1 MHRAER
7 EIIDRLGVPG
17 LTRVLRDLLDQERLI
32 RLAHACGLEYPGMR
46 ARSQPRER
54 LLQDV
59 AEKAGHDDAA
69 RRAVLKTL
77 QKETGGQRRAWDRL
91 DPEQQAARLREGG
104 GEQLFLAAS
113 SRGAEAVEA
122 ALAAAL
128 TAPPPEA
135 EPMES
140 ADPVVPEA
148 DEDGD
153 DPERN
158 GREVTRLK
166 KRNLELQK
174 KLQHLEGQAARAR
187 EQAKE
192 LKRDLIQR
200 KGELAEARM
209 HAERLERDREAR
221 EAAAKAAR
229 QAAPASDGSAEGGE
243 LGKALRKLGAEQ
255 RKLVHAVEKLA
266 GTPLPPAELPA
277 EALNPLAT
285 LLEEIKRE
293 TAGSRRER
301 RKDLQAMAQRFEEL
315 RADVRAFAESV
326 ERHLPRTKRR
336 KGDPERVAVFV
347 DVQNVYYGARQ
358 LKGKLDF
365 DALLGAVVRDRR
377 LIKATAYV
385 VESKEIDQ
393 SGFIAMLE
401 QRAIDVRRKTLK
413 VRSDGSM
420 KGDWDMEMALDILD
434 AAGNLDVVVLV
445 SGDGDFTSLV
455 HRVKTMGPK
464 VEVIAFPRNT
474 AKSLLEAADH
484 FQPLDRKFMIRTE
497 PQAEEERPAGG
508 TLARMPQPAPR
519 PAPAQEKTGAA
530 EAPAAP
536 TEPTASAG
544 ST

>member
-7 EIIDRLGVPG
+7 EIIDRLGGPG
-17 LTRVLRDLLDQERLI
+17 LTRVLRALLDQERLI
-32 RLAHACGLEYPGMR
+32 RLAHACGVEYPGMR

-54 LLQDV
+54 LLRDV
-59 AEKAGHDDAA
+59 AEKASHDEAA

-77 QKETGGQRRAWDRL
+77 QKETGAQRRTWDRL
-91 DPEQQAARLREGG
+91 TPDEQALRLREGR
-104 GEQLFLAAS
+104 GEELFLAAS
-113 SRGAEAVEA
+113 SSGGDVVEA
-122 ALAAAL
+122 ALTDAL
-128 TAPPPEA
+128 AAPPAEAPDSEPE
-135 EPMES
+135 EREELEGT
-140 ADPVVPEA
+140 EA
-148 DEDGD
+148 
-153 DPERN
+153 P
-158 GREVTRLK
+158 GREVARLK

-187 EQAKE
+187 EQVKD

-200 KGELAEARM
+200 KGELAEARL
-209 HAERLERDREAR
+209 HAERLERDREA
-221 EAAAKAAR
+221 AAAAASAAR
-229 QAAPASDGSAEGGE
+229 QGAATAESGEGGE
-243 LGKALRKLGAEQ
+243 LGKSLRKLTAEQ
-255 RKLVHAVEKLA
+255 RKLAHLVEKLA
-266 GTPLPPAELPA
+266 GTPPAPAELP
-277 EALNPLAT
+277 EDALSPLSA
-285 LLEEIKRE
+285 LLDEIKRE
-293 TAGSRRER
+293 TVGSRRER
-301 RKDLQAMAQRFEEL
+301 RKDLQTMGQRFEEL
-315 RADVRAFAESV
+315 RADVRASAESL

-347 DVQNVYYGARQ
+347 DVQNMYYGARQ

-365 DALLGAVVRDRR
+365 DALLAAVVRDRR

-455 HRVKTMGPK
+455 HRVKAMGPK

-497 PQAEEERPAGG
+497 PQPEEGRPGA
-508 TLARMPQPAPR
+508 TIAHMPQSALPRSAAAADKASPAEP
-519 PAPAQEKTGAA
+519 TST
-530 EAPAAP
+530 P

-544 ST
+544 GST

>member
-7 EIIDRLGVPG
+7 EIIDRLGLPG

-32 RLAHACGLEYPGMR
+32 RLAHACGLVYPGMR

-77 QKETGGQRRAWDRL
+77 QKETGAQRRAWDRL
-91 DPEQQAARLREGG
+91 DPEHQAARVREGG
-104 GEQLFLAAS
+104 GQELFLAAS
-113 SRGAEAVEA
+113 SRGEEAVETA
-122 ALAAAL
+122 FLAAL
-128 TAPPPEA
+128 TGPPPEQGA
-135 EPMES
+135 E
-140 ADPVVPEA
+140 APEERDLEEA
-148 DEDGD
+148 AEVEG
-153 DPERN
+153 PERN
-158 GREVTRLK
+158 GREVSRLK

-187 EQAKE
+187 EQVKE

-229 QAAPASDGSAEGGE
+229 QAASTSDLVEEGE
-243 LGKALRKLGAEQ
+243 LGKALRKLTAEQ
-255 RKLVHAVEKLA
+255 RKLVHAVEKQA
-266 GTPLPPAELPA
+266 GTPPPPAELPA
-277 EALNPLAT
+277 EALSPLVA

-293 TAGSRRER
+293 TVGSRRER
-301 RKDLQAMAQRFEEL
+301 RKDLQTMGQRFEEL
-315 RADVRAFAESV
+315 RADVRAFAESL

-365 DALLGAVVRDRR
+365 DALLAAVVRDRR

-434 AAGNLDVVVLV
+434 AAPNLDVVVLV

-455 HRVKTMGPK
+455 HRVKAMGPR

-497 PQAEEERPAGG
+497 PQAEEERGGPVVGRLPA
-508 TLARMPQPAPR
+508 APAPAPR
-519 PAPAQEKTGAA
+519 EREPETR
-530 EAPAAP
+530 P
-536 TEPTASAG
+536 TEERAASAG
-544 ST
+544 QS

>member
-59 AEKAGHDDAA
+59 AEKAGHEDAA

-77 QKETGGQRRAWDRL
+77 QKETGSARRTWDRL
-91 DPEQQAARLREGG
+91 TPEGQALRLREGR
-104 GEQLFLAAS
+104 GESLFLAAS
-113 SRGAEAVEA
+113 SRGGDPVEA
-122 ALAAAL
+122 ALTEAL
-128 TAPPPEA
+128 AAPPA
-135 EPMES
+135 EPEENG
-140 ADPVVPEA
+140 PEERDA
-148 DEDGD
+148 AEDT
-153 DPERN
+153 EAS
-158 GREVTRLK
+158 GREVARLK

-187 EQAKE
+187 EQAKD
-192 LKRDLIQR
+192 LKRDLVQR

-209 HAERLERDREAR
+209 HAERLEREREAR

-229 QAAPASDGSAEGGE
+229 QAESGPDGAAEGGE
-243 LGKALRKLGAEQ
+243 TGKALRKLAAEQ
-255 RKLVHAVEKLA
+255 RKLLHAVEKLA
-266 GTPLPPAELPA
+266 GTPPAAAELPA
-277 EALNPLAT
+277 EALSPLT
-285 LLEEIKRE
+285 VLLEEIKRE
-293 TAGSRRER
+293 TVGSRRER
-301 RKDLQAMAQRFEEL
+301 RKDLQAMGQRFEEL
-315 RADVRAFAESV
+315 RADVRAFAESF

-347 DVQNVYYGARQ
+347 DVQNMYYGARQ

-365 DALLGAVVRDRR
+365 DALLAAVVRDRR

-445 SGDGDFTSLV
+445 SGDGDFSSLV
-455 HRVKTMGPK
+455 TQIKTVGPK
-464 VEVIAFPRNT
+464 VEVYSFPGST
-474 AKSLLEAADH
+474 AKELVEAADRH
-484 FQPLDRKFMIRTE
+484 VPLDEGFLLRGAQPL
-497 PQAEEERPAGG
+497 
-508 TLARMPQPAPR
+508 
-519 PAPAQEKTGAA
+519 KT
-530 EAPAAP
+530 
-536 TEPTASAG
+536 S
-544 ST
+544 